1 MRTALHEAAAQLS
14 AHGGDYVEFATDTQD
29 ALASGCDGA
38 ALGLIERSLR
48 EATQLLG
55 ETPGLLLHG
64 GGADALAPHLPQ
76 ALRAPSLVLEGLAL
90 WSRVGTTT
98 L

>member
-1 MRTALHEAAAQLS
+1 
-14 AHGGDYVEFATDTQD
+14 VEFAADTDD

-38 ALGLIERSLR
+38 ALGLIDRSLR
-48 EATQLLG
+48 EATQMLG

-64 GGADALAPHLPQ
+64 GGAEMLVPYLLHAQP
-76 ALRAPSLVLEGLAL
+76 APSLVLEGLAL
-90 WSRVGTTT
+90 WSRAGTTT